1 MIKNFWIYA
10 FVSLIKSVF
19 GLVILLVDAL
29 AISVKEDTAVALV
42 LGLVGV
48 FLFFR
53 GISYFVFYWTQWLFC
68 TKVQKERMRKDAYK
82 CSFLFWLFSLINVL
96 LLIANF
102 WSKWLGL
109 LCVGFFI
116 LMQYVIFTDPKRKND
131 ARTSA

>member
-1 MIKNFWIYA
+1 M
-10 FVSLIKSVF
+10 SLIKSIF

-68 TKVQKERMRKDAYK
+68 TKVQKERMQKDAYK
-82 CSFLFWLFSLINVL
+82 CSFLF
-96 LLIANF
+96 
-102 WSKWLGL
+102 
-109 LCVGFFI
+109 
-116 LMQYVIFTDPKRKND
+116 
-131 ARTSA
+131 

>member
-1 MIKNFWIYA
+1 M
-10 FVSLIKSVF
+10 SLIKSIF

-68 TKVQKERMRKDAYK
+68 AKVQKERMRKDAYK
-82 CSFLFWLFSLINVL
+82 CSFLF
-96 LLIANF
+96 
-102 WSKWLGL
+102 
-109 LCVGFFI
+109 
-116 LMQYVIFTDPKRKND
+116 
-131 ARTSA
+131 